1 MSVHFFKKVGEIKI
15 VPISFR
21 ILFIFGC
28 LLLLSNFATNFIN
41 LQLSKKHIIDLNN
54 EIMVSGLKE
63 LYSAAGNQYQIF
75 TFTNDMDKSI
85 QSIVSTARKSFN
97 QPGSIAL
104 AFNNEGQFLFC
115 VCADGTEIINGV
127 LQRESSADNLE
138 IEETELRI
146 PFTEKFSDDEVL
158 SMMNKNYGDGIQ
170 DGSLIFNSGIGEY
183 FGVYKYQEDWDC
195 YFVRAELR
203 KDSMNTTLVLFGH
216 ISLIILALVMAFL
229 FAGFAMFGSAL
240 SNVSRFASSLMEMQ
254 KMQKLSLIDLS
265 SAPNDDVTYL
275 AASFNALS
283 STINNLLGIFQKFVS
298 KDVVEKAYTEHQ
310 IRLEGSSRELVML
323 FSDIKSFTFR
333 TETLGNEI
341 INLLNVHYNR
351 VIHSVHEHSG
361 IIGSIIGDAILAI
374 YGISKKK
381 NRAEDAV
388 NAAWEITKA
397 TQELRSHLLVKRA
410 EIEKE
415 RNLTEVEEKVF
426 DAVFLDVGVGIDGGE
441 VFYGNIGSDEHMTN
455 TVIGDNVNSA
465 SRLEGLTRIYKVPV
479 IVSEY
484 IKNLIEAGPDVN
496 KYRFFEID
504 TVMVKGKTTG
514 KKIFLPL
521 EKSVENF
528 ESLSKEYEEF
538 EKGLEA
544 YYKGDWDL
552 ARVLFKN
559 CKLNVTEIFLERIG
573 RKQADAG
580 WSGIWVMQ
588 TK

>member
-115 VCADGTEIINGV
+115 VCADGTEIINGI

-138 IEETELRI
+138 FEEDELRI
-146 PFTEKFSDDEVL
+146 PFTEKFSDEEVL

-183 FGVYKYQEDWDC
+183 FGVYKYHEDWDC

-528 ESLSKEYEEF
+528 ESLSKEYEVF
-538 EKGLEA
+538 EKGLVA
-544 YYKGDWDL
+544 YYKGDWDS